1 MTNNLYYNKQL
12 LSGICKVPRLTQSEY
27 DALVTKPEFWILKD
41 NTGSYKR
48 LNADD
53 VEYDNTDSTLTST
66 TVQDAID
73 EVNLIKGGTINGRL
87 FVDEQDGTT
96 SSAGNSSIVIGNALS
111 TGTDKNSRGRVTI
124 YSNNDKAARLWTSN
138 NMETNKDIY
147 LPDAT
152 GTLALTSDLTNMA
165 HIEKYM
171 LSGTSISFHVP
182 KTNALIVVVRN
193 IIGIYAKLSTNTI
206 DTIVSSSS
214 ISSVT
219 YESTNETCTIVSN
232 NQYTHEVIVI
242 Y

>member
-1 MTNNLYYNKQL
+1 MPNNLYYNKQL

-53 VEYDNTDSTLTST
+53 VEYDNADSTLTST
-66 TVQDAID
+66 NVQDAIEELD
-73 EVNLIKGGTINGRL
+73 TNKVSKSGDTMTGNLNIRPNNALGVISLGKGN
-87 FVDEQDGTT
+87 
-96 SSAGNSSIVIGNALS
+96 NSSEYGVVQMYDDASHWLNIMPSSQTDNRAVYFPDK
-111 TGTDKNSRGRVTI
+111 TGTV
-124 YSNNDKAARLWTSN
+124 
-138 NMETNKDIY
+138 
-147 LPDAT
+147 
-152 GTLALTSDLTNMA
+152 ALTSDLTNMA

-193 IIGIYAKLSTNTI
+193 IIGIYSKLSTNTI

-219 YESTNETCTIVSN
+219 YDSTTETCTIVSN